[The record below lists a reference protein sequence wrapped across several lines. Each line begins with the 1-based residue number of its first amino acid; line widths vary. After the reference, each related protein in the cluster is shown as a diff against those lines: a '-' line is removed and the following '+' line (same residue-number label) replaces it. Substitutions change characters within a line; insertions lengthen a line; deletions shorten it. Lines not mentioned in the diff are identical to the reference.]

1 MARDRANYNEY
12 QKKYQ
17 KKRYEN
23 EKYREMK
30 IRCAL
35 KSYYQDSV
43 LLSLKRLFYNTCH
56 LI

>member
-17 KKRYEN
+17 KKRYVD